1 MRSAAGRLVD
11 AAHTAGSA
19 AIRSR
24 LFRKYAAL
32 FVAVVCV
39 ALLAN
44 GLLEFWFSY
53 QDYKALLVRS
63 QREQAAAAAEKIGQF
78 IEGVKSEIGWMTQV
92 PWSQYTREEQYLD
105 ALRLLRQV
113 PAITEVA
120 QLDPAGHEYLRVSR
134 LVMDVAG
141 SGLDLSREPKFIEA
155 VAHKVYYGP
164 AYFRR
169 DSEPY
174 MTIALAGALRDS
186 GVSVAEVNLKLIWDV
201 VSKIK
206 VGKRGYA
213 YVVDSAGR
221 LIAHPEINLVLRNTN
236 LSQLAQVQAARAREP
251 DGLAEQVQVVK
262 DPQGRDVLTAFA
274 PIAPLGWSVFVDLP
288 TEEAYAPLYAS
299 VLRSGVVL
307 LAGLALAV
315 LAGLFLAR
323 RMVVPIQILCEGATR
338 IGGGDFG
345 QRMSIKT
352 RDELEVLG
360 EQFNRMAAHLQDSY
374 ANLERKVEERT
385 HQLEAANLS
394 KSRFIAA
401 ASHDLRQPLQAL
413 GLFVA
418 QLRGR
423 VSAGERERI
432 VERVGTAV
440 SEMNEL
446 FNALLDISKLDAGVV
461 APNLSEFPIGRLLE
475 RLETTFTGA
484 ANEQGLRLRVV
495 PSGAWVRSDM
505 ILLERILLNVVSNA
519 VRYTAHGGVI
529 VGCRRRG
536 GWLRIEVWDSGP
548 GIPEDQRQRIFD
560 EFYQLAKPER
570 NRGGGAIGL
579 GLAIVDRLCRLLDH
593 PIELASSLGKGSRF
607 TIIVPTA
614 VPQLLIEAATPAQAT
629 REAVSDK
636 TVVVIDDAALVLEG
650 MGGLLRKWGFRVVA
664 AQSYEQA
671 LAQFGEHDDEPDL
684 IVSDYHLPDG
694 KTGIEVIEQMRDAF
708 GMSIPAFLLSG
719 DTGPERL
726 REAHAKGYY
735 LLHKPVSPMRLRTVL
750 NQVLNDASVA

>member
-1 MRSAAGRLVD
+1 
-11 AAHTAGSA
+11 
-19 AIRSR
+19 
-24 LFRKYAAL
+24 
-32 FVAVVCV
+32 VCV

-186 GVSVAEVNLKLIWDV
+186 GVSVAEVNLNLIWDV

-221 LIAHPEINLVLRNTN
+221 LIAHPEINLVLRNTS
-236 LSQLAQVQAARAREP
+236 LSQLTQVQAAWAREP

-338 IGGGDFG
+338 IGGGDCPHAG
-345 QRMSIKT
+345 
-352 RDELEVLG
+352 
-360 EQFNRMAAHLQDSY
+360 
-374 ANLERKVEERT
+374 
-385 HQLEAANLS
+385 
-394 KSRFIAA
+394 IARA
-401 ASHDLRQPLQAL
+401 RHR
-413 GLFVA
+413 
-418 QLRGR
+418 
-423 VSAGERERI
+423 
-432 VERVGTAV
+432 
-440 SEMNEL
+440 
-446 FNALLDISKLDAGVV
+446 
-461 APNLSEFPIGRLLE
+461 
-475 RLETTFTGA
+475 
-484 ANEQGLRLRVV
+484 
-495 PSGAWVRSDM
+495 
-505 ILLERILLNVVSNA
+505 
-519 VRYTAHGGVI
+519 
-529 VGCRRRG
+529 
-536 GWLRIEVWDSGP
+536 
-548 GIPEDQRQRIFD
+548 
-560 EFYQLAKPER
+560 
-570 NRGGGAIGL
+570 
-579 GLAIVDRLCRLLDH
+579 
-593 PIELASSLGKGSRF
+593 
-607 TIIVPTA
+607 
-614 VPQLLIEAATPAQAT
+614 
-629 REAVSDK
+629 
-636 TVVVIDDAALVLEG
+636 
-650 MGGLLRKWGFRVVA
+650 
-664 AQSYEQA
+664 
-671 LAQFGEHDDEPDL
+671 
-684 IVSDYHLPDG
+684 
-694 KTGIEVIEQMRDAF
+694 
-708 GMSIPAFLLSG
+708 
-719 DTGPERL
+719 
-726 REAHAKGYY
+726 
-735 LLHKPVSPMRLRTVL
+735 
-750 NQVLNDASVA
+750 

>member
-1 MRSAAGRLVD
+1 MRSAAGRLVN
-11 AAHTAGSA
+11 AAHAAGA
-19 AIRSR
+19 AVVRSR
-24 LFRKYAAL
+24 LFLKYATL
-32 FVAVVCV
+32 FVAVVCL

-44 GLLEFWFSY
+44 GLVEFWFSY

-63 QREQAAAAAEKIGQF
+63 QREQAVAAAEKIGQF
-78 IEGVKSEIGWMTQV
+78 IEGVKGEIGWMTQV
-92 PWSQYTREEQYLD
+92 PWSEYSREEQYLD

-113 PAITEVA
+113 PAITELA
-120 QLDPAGHEYLRVSR
+120 QLDPAGHEHMRVSL
-134 LVMDVAG
+134 LVMNVVG
-141 SGLDLSREPKFIEA
+141 MGLDLSREPKFTEA
-155 VAHKVYYGP
+155 VAHKIYYGP

-236 LSQLAQVQAARAREP
+236 LSHLAQVQAARTREP
-251 DGLAEQVQVVK
+251 DGLGEQVQVAK
-262 DPQGRDVLTAFA
+262 DLQGHEVLTAYA
-274 PIAPLGWSVFVDLP
+274 PIAPLGWLVFVDLP

-307 LAGLALAV
+307 LAGLTLAV

-323 RMVVPIQILCEGATR
+323 RMVVPIQFLCEGATR
-338 IGGGDFG
+338 IGAGDLG

-352 RDELEVLG
+352 GDELEVLG
-360 EQFNRMAAHLQDSY
+360 EQFNRMAGHLQDSY
-374 ANLERKVEERT
+374 ANLERKVAERT

-432 VERVGTAV
+432 VDHVGTAV
-440 SEMNEL
+440 GEMNEL
-446 FNALLDISKLDAGVV
+446 FNALLDVSKLDAGVV
-461 APNLSEFPIGRLLE
+461 APSLSEFPISHLLQ

-484 ANEQGLRLRVV
+484 AHEQGLRLRVV
-495 PSGAWVRSDM
+495 SSGAWVRSDM

-519 VRYTAHGGVI
+519 VRYTSHGGVV
-529 VGCRRRG
+529 VGCRQRG
-536 GWLRIEVWDSGP
+536 GRLRIEVWDSGP
-548 GIPEDQRQRIFD
+548 GIPEDQRQKIFA
-560 EFYQLAKPER
+560 EFYQLAKPGR
-570 NRGGGAIGL
+570 NRGGAIGL

-593 PIELASSLGKGSRF
+593 PIELTSSLGRGSRF
-607 TIIVPTA
+607 TVIVPT
-614 VPQLLIEAATPAQAT
+614 
-629 REAVSDK
+629 
-636 TVVVIDDAALVLEG
+636 
-650 MGGLLRKWGFRVVA
+650 FRVLV
-664 AQSYEQA
+664 AQSCKQA
-671 LAQFGEHDDEPDL
+671 MSQFGEHDERPDL
-684 IVSDYHLPDG
+684 IVSDFHLPDG
-694 KTGIEVIEQMRDAF
+694 ETGIEVIEQMRDVF
-708 GMSIPAFLLSG
+708 GMSIPAFLVSG
-719 DTGPERL
+719 DTSPERL

-735 LLHKPVSPMRLRTVL
+735 LLHKPVSPLRLRAVL
-750 NQVLNDASVA
+750 NQVLNDHAKRRTEEDDDNCSIVALSGISPSPSARP